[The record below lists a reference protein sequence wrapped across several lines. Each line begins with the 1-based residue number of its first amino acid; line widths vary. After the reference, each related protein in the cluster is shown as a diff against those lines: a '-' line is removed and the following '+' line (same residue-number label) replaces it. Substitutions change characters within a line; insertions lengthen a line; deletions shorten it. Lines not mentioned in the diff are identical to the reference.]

1 MADINPVDHYKIE
14 DAIMRFWNVK
24 DHIKLL
30 TEKYIDHPTPMTQDE
45 MWNQLAALEA
55 MVELYIDAG
64 MDTYCKVFELN
75 EYASDEVKAKRAEMI
90 ENWSKNRQDWHNLLT
105 STIKVPK
112 KKGKKK

>member
-1 MADINPVDHYKIE
+1 MVDVKRVNHYKIE

-30 TEKYIDHPTPMTQDE
+30 TEKYIDHPTPMTEDE
-45 MWNQLAALEA
+45 MWNQLSALEA

-75 EYASDEVKAKRAEMI
+75 EYASDEAKANRAE
-90 ENWSKNRQDWHNLLT
+90 WVKNITKNQDSWEKLFM
-105 STIKVPK
+105 STTRVVK

>member
-1 MADINPVDHYKIE
+1 MADVKNHYRIE

-30 TEKYIDHPTPMTQDE
+30 TEKYIDHPKPMTQDE

-55 MVELYIDAG
+55 MVELYVDAG
-64 MDTYCKVFELN
+64 MDAYCKVFELN
-75 EYASDEVKAKRAEMI
+75 EYASDEVKANRAEWMKNI
-90 ENWSKNRQDWHNLLT
+90 TKNQESWENLIM
-105 STIKVPK
+105 STTRVVK